1 MLRENG
7 SRPTQRRTEEN
18 INPFRANDSI
28 ASLRLPGPKGLGNRR
43 LMVLLMK
50 THAALFIDG
59 SNFYHS
65 LKAEGHLPFNAEHF
79 NELFSQLSDEFELRR
94 IFFYDAL
101 KDRIKDP
108 EGYARQQ
115 KFHSSLSKLK
125 VPLRIKTR
133 KLRYLANLTREE
145 VDAAATEV
153 GIVDACREKLWALLQ
168 RLGLIRLTKEKGVDV
183 LLVVDAI
190 EEARENT
197 TETIILLSG
206 DADFV
211 PAINL
216 IRKNGLKTVN
226 LHTYSGSSN
235 ELRNCCD
242 RHILIDFDSSG
253 LFLE

>member
-1 MLRENG
+1 
-7 SRPTQRRTEEN
+7 
-18 INPFRANDSI
+18 
-28 ASLRLPGPKGLGNRR
+28 
-43 LMVLLMK
+43 MVLLMK
-50 THAALFIDG
+50 TPAALFIDG

-65 LKAEGHLPFNAEHF
+65 LKAEDRLPFNAEHF

-101 KDRIKDP
+101 KDRINDP
-108 EGYARQQ
+108 EGYAGQQ
-115 KFHSSLSKLK
+115 KFHASLSKLK

-133 KLRYLANLTREE
+133 KLCYLANLTRND
-145 VDAAATEV
+145 VDGAATEV

-168 RLGLIRLTKEKGVDV
+168 RLGLIRLTKEKGIDV
-183 LLVVDAI
+183 LLAVDAI
-190 EEARENT
+190 EEARANSA
-197 TETIILLSG
+197 ETIILLSG

-216 IRKNGLKTVN
+216 IRKYGLKTIN

-235 ELRNCCD
+235 ELRNSCN
-242 RHILIDFDSSG
+242 RHILIDFDNSG